1 MKGPAWLPEAD
12 GEIERTR
19 SGCPRNAIDERPAM
33 ALAEGTQLGPYQIV
47 SLLGAGGMGEVY
59 RAHDPRLGRD
69 VPIKILPEPFS
80 AETDLVWPFGRV
92 NMEATGIS

>member
-1 MKGPAWLPEAD
+1 
-12 GEIERTR
+12 
-19 SGCPRNAIDERPAM
+19 
-33 ALAEGTQLGPYQIV
+33 
-47 SLLGAGGMGEVY
+47 MGEVY

-80 AETDLVWPFGRV
+80 AETDRVWPFERV